1 MGNGETGP
9 VEGYKCITQFKRQD
23 GRAGGVA
30 MYERNNATIM
40 TTPHILKKLDKQ
52 NTAKTSFKLAASESC
67 GDICAA
73 ECLVN
78 ARKVRVVTMYV
89 SPNTPSYVWK
99 SLIFLSLYGYSSIVC
114 EMLKFLARRGC
125 EDMPI
130 ISLGDF

>member
-9 VEGYKCITQFKRQD
+9 VEGYKCIAQFKRQD

-40 TTPHILKKLDKQ
+40 ATHHILKKLDKPRM
-52 NTAKTSFKLAASESC
+52 TKTSFKLAASESC

-78 ARKVRVVTMYV
+78 GRTVLVVTVYV
-89 SPNTPSYVWK
+89 SPNTLSNHWI
-99 SLIFLSLYGYSSIVC
+99 SLIL
-114 EMLKFLARRGC
+114 
-125 EDMPI
+125 
-130 ISLGDF
+130 